1 MMADGLVWTADTW
14 ALSAAA
20 VVAAAGLASALLQV
34 RQRRWVDAMLVVL
47 AAAALVALLGDLAV
61 LRSPAGTL
69 TVAEDTRP
77 AAVRAAAALR
87 VPGDDKGKGNGG
99 DGDGDGGGGPG
110 LQRDGLREATWHDL
124 PNRALQWTAPQDPVV
139 TLDFPRQLALGRP
152 FELTLRRS
160 LPLAGWRLQLLDENG
175 KLLAQATAATPGT
188 KATLRWLPPVAETL
202 VLQARVLGADGR
214 VLEHGP
220 VPLQVQAGTPLQ
232 VQGRFGA
239 ASFDVL
245 ALNQLLVGSDALVD
259 WQVTLGKTVTRNE
272 TARSEMAAPD
282 LLVIDAA
289 HFERATGPARAAL
302 LSQVAQGLPLLVL
315 AANASDAALWARE
328 LQLPLVA
335 TAGEVTRSPGPD
347 ATLVLPLAAWAPA
360 AGVNPNL
367 GPWTANDAAA
377 PWLWQ
382 RPWQAGRISWLGVSD
397 WHRAAISAP
406 QALGAW
412 WQTVIDQTG
421 VRRAPALVW
430 DFPDAMPLVG
440 ERSRVCARG
449 EGAQMGVE
457 VPGLAQGL
465 HLQRR
470 ADSADT
476 ACAALWPRQAGWQ
489 PVRAQRP
496 AGRGGPGG
504 GDAAAGAIPA
514 PAAFYVYAADDWPQW
529 QRALRRE
536 ATARYALR
544 AVPALEPVATP
555 LPAWPWALL
564 AGVAMLTLWWRERR

>member
-1 MMADGLVWTADTW
+1 MTAGWLLTTADPW
-14 ALSAAA
+14 AFAAAA
-20 VVAAAGLASALLQV
+20 VVAAVGAVSALLFV
-34 RQRRWVDAMLVVL
+34 RQRRGWDAGWALLAGMAL
-47 AAAALVALLGDLAV
+47 AALLADLAV
-61 LRSPAGTL
+61 VRSPAGTL
-69 TVAEDTRP
+69 AVADDLTP
-77 AAVRAAAALR
+77 DQARAAATLTVQGA
-87 VPGDDKGKGNGG
+87 
-99 DGDGDGGGGPG
+99 G
-110 LQRDGLREATWHDL
+110 LQREGLPAAAWHDL
-124 PNRALQWTAPQDPVV
+124 PSRALQWTAPQDPVI

-175 KLLAQATAATPGT
+175 KLLAQASATAPGT
-188 KATLRWLPPVAETL
+188 EATLRWLPPVAEAL

-220 VPLQVQAGTPLQ
+220 VPVQVQAGTPLQ

-272 TARSEMAAPD
+272 TARVAMAAPD

-302 LSQVAQGLPLLVL
+302 LSQVARGLPLLVL
-315 AANASDAALWARE
+315 GANTSESALWLRE

-335 TAGEVTRSPGPD
+335 TVGEATRALGAGAGPD
-347 ATLVLPLAAWAPA
+347 TGLVLPVTAWAPA
-360 AGVNPNL
+360 TTASPARS
-367 GPWTANDAAA
+367 PWTANDAAA

-412 WQTVIDQTG
+412 WQVVIDQAG
-421 VRRAPALVW
+421 VRRAPARVW

-449 EGAQMGVE
+449 EGAEMAVS
-457 VPGLAQGL
+457 VPGTVVQGL
-465 HLQRR
+465 QLQRR
-470 ADSADT
+470 ADTADA
-476 ACAALWPRQAGWQ
+476 ACAALWPQQAGWQ
-489 PVRAQRP
+489 PVQPVQVAKGTPDSPNAPHAQ
-496 AGRGGPGG
+496 AGP
-504 GDAAAGAIPA
+504 
-514 PAAFYVYAADDWPQW
+514 PAAFYVYSAEDWPQW

-544 AVPALEPVATP
+544 AVQALAPVTTP

-564 AGVAMLTLWWRERR
+564 AAGAMLTLWWRERR

>member
-1 MMADGLVWTADTW
+1 VTGGWLLSTADAW
-14 ALSAAA
+14 ALAAA
-20 VVAAAGLASALLQV
+20 AAVAAAGLASALLFV
-34 RQRRWVDAMLVVL
+34 RQRCWVDAMLVVL
-47 AAAALVALLGDLAV
+47 VTTALAALLGNLAV
-61 LRSPAGTL
+61 VRGPAGTL
-69 TVAEDTRP
+69 AVADDTRP
-77 AAVRAAAALR
+77 ATVRAAAALR
-87 VPGDDKGKGNGG
+87 VPGTGSGTS
-99 DGDGDGGGGPG
+99 
-110 LQRDGLREATWHDL
+110 LESEGLREATWHDL
-124 PNRALQWTAPQDPVV
+124 PSRALQWKAPQEPVI

-152 FELTLRRS
+152 FQLTLRRS

-175 KLLAQATAATPGT
+175 QLLAQAAAPSPGT
-188 KATLRWLPPVAETL
+188 EATLRWLPPMAERL

-220 VPLQVQAGTPLQ
+220 VPLQVQAGKPLQ

-272 TARSEMAAPD
+272 TARAEMVEPD

-315 AANASDAALWARE
+315 ATNASDAGLWARE
-328 LQLPLVA
+328 LQLPLSA
-335 TAGEVTRSPGPD
+335 TAGELTRALGPD
-347 ATLVLPLAAWAPA
+347 ATLVLPVTAWAPA
-360 AGVNPNL
+360 AGVNPAL
-367 GPWTANDAAA
+367 GPWTANAAAA

-382 RPWQAGRISWLGVSD
+382 RPWQAGRISWLGLSD

-412 WQTVIDQTG
+412 WQTVIDQVG
-421 VRRAPALVW
+421 VRHAPALVW
-430 DFPDAMPLVG
+430 EFPDAMPLVG

-449 EGAQMGVE
+449 GGAEIAVD
-457 VPGLAQGL
+457 VPGSAQSL

-470 ADSADT
+470 ADTADA
-476 ACAALWPRQAGWQ
+476 ACAALWPRQVGWQ
-489 PVRAQRP
+489 HVQGRRP
-496 AGRGGPGG
+496 AAPGGPAG
-504 GDAAAGAIPA
+504 ANVATGAIPM
-514 PAAFYVYAADDWPQW
+514 PAAFYVYAAEDWPQW

-544 AVPALEPVATP
+544 AVPALDPVTTP

-564 AGVAMLTLWWRERR
+564 AAAAMLSLWWRERR